1 MGRSTVT
8 VYAGLHD
15 TRWTIVVK
23 ASELADA
30 NAAAAVIEPDG
41 VTFTV
46 PLRAAAGPN
55 TPVAYWCGWQM
66 PSSVATQLGGQLRAK
81 LGLTGAQVAVIPA
94 TGKAAYTPP
103 INWRMLAFDGTFDTG
118 WTPEEILAK
127 IGLATLTSVA

>member
-1 MGRSTVT
+1 VGGVVT
-8 VYAGLHD
+8 VYQGLHD

-23 ASELADA
+23 AAELANA
-30 NAAAAVIEPDG
+30 NLAAAAIEPDG

-46 PLRAAAGPN
+46 ALRTAGGPN

-66 PSSVATQLGGQLRAK
+66 PSAVATNLAGQLRAK